1 MGGKSKT
8 FNQGLSL
15 CGQVSEAEWKTRQN
29 LAAAFRISYERGWNN
44 SIANHMTARVPDEP
58 DHFLMNA
65 SDFAWDEIT
74 ASNLLKLD
82 QKGKVLNQTDKKTK
96 TRRIKLS

>member
-1 MGGKSKT
+1 MENSQKPSGS
-8 FNQGLSL
+8 
-15 CGQVSEAEWKTRQN
+15 
-29 LAAAFRISYERGWNN
+29 SYERGWNN

-58 DHFLMNA
+58 DHFLMNV

-82 QKGKVLNQTDKKTK
+82 QKGKVLNQTD
-96 TRRIKLS
+96 